1 MNKKGFIS
9 TTTVYSFFLVFLLM
23 LLFIVNNLV
32 SNRTL
37 LNGIKEKIKDEIAIS
52 SFASYIINEV
62 YTTDGENGLYYHDA
76 DLTNGANDNNYRYSG
91 SNPNNYVKFNNELW
105 RIIGVINGKVKII
118 RNEAITTR
126 TYTDN
131 DKNDYVTSN
140 LYTDYLTDEYL
151 NTLGDFKDKID
162 NNYWYVPSDKE
173 IELEEHELTANIVY
187 NLELGEDSNAYGAIY
202 SKVGLLYISDYA
214 YAAAPG
220 DWVKKVNEYNTANN
234 WLKNGT
240 NMWTMVRDFNN
251 IKNFFYIDTNGNVA
265 SGEIT
270 NTYSVRPV
278 VVLSN
283 SNRYISGSGSETD
296 PFIIGG

>member
-52 SFASYIINEV
+52 SFASYIINEI

-131 DKNDYVTSN
+131 NKNDYVTSN
-140 LYTDYLTDEYL
+140 LYTDYLIDEYL
-151 NTLGDFKDKID
+151 NTLVDVADAID
-162 NNYWYVPSDKE
+162 NNYWYVPSDEDIK
-173 IELEEHELTANIVY
+173 LDLTANGVY
-187 NLELGEDSNAYGAIY
+187 SLELGENSNAYGAIY

-251 IKNFFYIDTNGNVA
+251 IKNFFYIDTSGNVA

>member
-52 SFASYIINEV
+52 SFASHIINEV

-76 DLTNGANDNNYRYSG
+76 DLTNGANDNSYRYSG

-131 DKNDYVTSN
+131 NKNDYVTSN

-151 NTLGDFKDKID
+151 NTLGDFKDTID
-162 NNYWYVPSDKE
+162 NNYWYVPSDKD
-173 IELEEHELTANIVY
+173 IKLDLTANGVY
-187 NLELGEDSNAYGAIY
+187 SLELGENSNAYGAVY

-214 YAAAPG
+214 YAAAQG

-234 WLKNGT
+234 WLKNVP

-283 SNRYISGSGSETD
+283 SNRYISGSGSKTD
-296 PFIIGG
+296 PYIIGG

>member
-37 LNGIKEKIKDEIAIS
+37 LNGIKEKIKEEIAIS
-52 SFASYIINEV
+52 SFASHIINEV

-105 RIIGVINGKVKII
+105 RRIGVINGKVKII

-131 DKNDYVTSN
+131 NKNDYVESS
-140 LYTDYLTDEYL
+140 LYNYLNGEYL
-151 NTLGDFKDKID
+151 NNTLVDFKDKID

-173 IELEEHELTANIVY
+173 IVNTLTANGVY
-187 NLELGEDSNAYGAIY
+187 SLELGENSNAYGAVY

-234 WLKNGT
+234 WLKNVP

-251 IKNFFYIDTNGNVA
+251 IKNFFYIDTSGNVA

-283 SNRYISGSGSETD
+283 SNRYISGSGSEMD
-296 PFIIGG
+296 PYIIGG

>member
-52 SFASYIINEV
+52 SFASHIINEV

-131 DKNDYVTSN
+131 NKNDYVESS
-140 LYTDYLTDEYL
+140 LYNYLNGEYL
-151 NTLGDFKDKID
+151 NNTLVDVADAID
-162 NNYWYVPSDKE
+162 NNYWYVPSDEE
-173 IELEEHELTANIVY
+173 IVNTLTANGVY
-187 NLELGEDSNAYGAIY
+187 SLELGENSNAYGAVY

-251 IKNFFYIDTNGNVA
+251 IKNFFYIDSNGNVA

-278 VVLSN
+278 VVLNN
-283 SNRYISGSGSETD
+283 SNRYISGSGSEMD
-296 PFIIGG
+296 PYIIGG

>member
-76 DLTNGANDNNYRYSG
+76 DLTNGANDNSYRYSG
-91 SNPNNYVKFNNELW
+91 ANPNNYVKFNNELW

-131 DKNDYVTSN
+131 NKNDYVESS
-140 LYTDYLTDEYL
+140 LYNYLNGEYL
-151 NTLGDFKDKID
+151 NTLVDVADAID
-162 NNYWYVPSDKE
+162 NNYWYVPSDEE
-173 IELEEHELTANIVY
+173 IVNTLTANGVY
-187 NLELGEDSNAYGAIY
+187 SLELGENSNAYGAVY

>member
-131 DKNDYVTSN
+131 NKNDYVTSN

-151 NTLGDFKDKID
+151 NTLVDVADAID
-162 NNYWYVPSDKE
+162 NNYWYVPSDEE
-173 IELEEHELTANIVY
+173 IVNTLTANGVY
-187 NLELGEDSNAYGAIY
+187 SLELGENSNAYGAIY

-234 WLKNGT
+234 WLENGT

-251 IKNFFYIDTNGNVA
+251 IKNFFYIDTSGNVA

>member
-76 DLTNGANDNNYRYSG
+76 DLTNGANDNSYRYSG
-91 SNPNNYVKFNNELW
+91 FNPNNYVKFNNELW
-105 RIIGVINGKVKII
+105 RMIGVINGKVKII

-131 DKNDYVTSN
+131 NKNDYVDSS
-140 LYTDYLTDEYL
+140 LYNYLKGEYL
-151 NTLGDFKDKID
+151 NTLGDFKDTID
-162 NNYWYVPSDKE
+162 NNYWYVPSDEE
-173 IELEEHELTANIVY
+173 IVNTLTANGVY
-187 NLELGEDSNAYGAIY
+187 NLELGENSNAYGAVY

-220 DWVKKVNEYNTANN
+220 DWGNPLNNYNTDNN
-234 WLKNGT
+234 WLKNET

-251 IKNFFYIDTNGNVA
+251 IKNFFYIDTSGNVA

-283 SNRYISGSGSETD
+283 SNRYISGSGSITD
-296 PFIIGG
+296 PYIIGG

>member
-52 SFASYIINEV
+52 SFASHIINEV

-131 DKNDYVTSN
+131 NKNDYVESS
-140 LYTDYLTDEYL
+140 LYNYLNGEYL
-151 NTLGDFKDKID
+151 NNTLVDVADAID

-173 IELEEHELTANIVY
+173 IVNTLTANGVY
-187 NLELGEDSNAYGAIY
+187 SLELGENSNAYGAIY

-278 VVLSN
+278 VVLNN

-296 PFIIGG
+296 PYIIGG

>member
-52 SFASYIINEV
+52 SFASYIINEI

-131 DKNDYVTSN
+131 NKNDYVTSN
-140 LYTDYLTDEYL
+140 LYNYLKGEYL
-151 NTLGDFKDKID
+151 NTLGDFKDAID
-162 NNYWYVPSDKE
+162 NNYWYVPSDEE
-173 IELEEHELTANIVY
+173 IVNTLTANGVY
-187 NLELGEDSNAYGAIY
+187 SLELGENSNAYGAVY

-251 IKNFFYIDTNGNVA
+251 IKNFFYIDTSGNVA
-265 SGEIT
+265 SDEIT

-283 SNRYISGSGSETD
+283 INKYISGSGSITD
-296 PFIIGG
+296 PYIIGG

>member
-37 LNGIKEKIKDEIAIS
+37 LNGIKEKIKEEIAIS

-62 YTTDGENGLYYHDA
+62 YTTDGESGLYYHDA

-131 DKNDYVTSN
+131 NKNDYVESS
-140 LYTDYLTDEYL
+140 LYTYLNREYL
-151 NTLGDFKDKID
+151 NNTLGDFKDKID
-162 NNYWYVPSDKE
+162 NNYWYVPSDEE
-173 IELEEHELTANIVY
+173 IVNTLTANGVY
-187 NLELGEDSNAYGAIY
+187 SLELGENSNAYGAIY

-251 IKNFFYIDTNGNVA
+251 IKNFFYIDSNGNVA

>member
-52 SFASYIINEV
+52 SFASHIINEV

-76 DLTNGANDNNYRYSG
+76 DLTNGANDNSYRYSG
-91 SNPNNYVKFNNELW
+91 SNPNNYVTFNNELW

-131 DKNDYVTSN
+131 NKNDYVESS
-140 LYTDYLTDEYL
+140 LYNYLNGEYL
-151 NTLGDFKDKID
+151 NTLVDVADAID

-173 IELEEHELTANIVY
+173 IVNTLTANIVY
-187 NLELGEDSNAYGAIY
+187 NLELGENSNAYGAVY

-234 WLKNGT
+234 WLKNET
-240 NMWTMVRDFNN
+240 NMWAMVRDFNN
-251 IKNFFYIDTNGNVA
+251 IKNFFYIDTSGNVA

-283 SNRYISGSGSETD
+283 NNRYISGSGSETD

>member
-52 SFASYIINEV
+52 SFASHIINEV

-76 DLTNGANDNNYRYSG
+76 DLTNGANDNSYRYSG

-131 DKNDYVTSN
+131 NKNDYVESS
-140 LYTDYLTDEYL
+140 LYNYLNGEYL
-151 NTLGDFKDKID
+151 NNTLVDVADAID
-162 NNYWYVPSDKE
+162 NNYWYVPSDEE
-173 IELEEHELTANIVY
+173 IVNTLTANGVY
-187 NLELGEDSNAYGAIY
+187 SLELGENSNAYGAIY

-214 YAAAPG
+214 YAAAPS

-234 WLKNGT
+234 WLKNET

-283 SNRYISGSGSETD
+283 NNRYISGSGSETD
-296 PFIIGG
+296 PYIIGG

>member
-76 DLTNGANDNNYRYSG
+76 DLANGANDNNYRYSG

-131 DKNDYVTSN
+131 NKNDYVTSN

-251 IKNFFYIDTNGNVA
+251 IKNFFYIDTSGNVA
-265 SGEIT
+265 TGEIT

>member
-52 SFASYIINEV
+52 SFASHIINEV

-131 DKNDYVTSN
+131 NKNDYVESS
-140 LYTDYLTDEYL
+140 LYNYLNGEYL
-151 NTLGDFKDKID
+151 NNTLVDVADAID
-162 NNYWYVPSDKE
+162 NNYWYVPSDEE
-173 IELEEHELTANIVY
+173 IVNTLTANGVY
-187 NLELGEDSNAYGAIY
+187 SLELGENSNAYGAVY

-234 WLKNGT
+234 WLKYGT

-278 VVLSN
+278 VVLNN
-283 SNRYISGSGSETD
+283 SNRYISGSGSEMD
-296 PFIIGG
+296 PYIIGG

>member
-131 DKNDYVTSN
+131 NKNDYVESS

-151 NTLGDFKDKID
+151 NTLVDVADAID

-173 IELEEHELTANIVY
+173 IVNTLTANGVY
-187 NLELGEDSNAYGAIY
+187 SLELGENSNAYGAIY

-234 WLKNGT
+234 WLKSGT

-251 IKNFFYIDTNGNVA
+251 IKNFFYIDSNGNVA

-278 VVLSN
+278 LVLSN
-283 SNRYISGSGSETD
+283 SNRYISGTGSETD
-296 PFIIGG
+296 PYIIGG

>member
-91 SNPNNYVKFNNELW
+91 SNPSNYVKFNNELW

-131 DKNDYVTSN
+131 NKNDYVTSN

-151 NTLGDFKDKID
+151 NTLVDVEDAID
-162 NNYWYVPSDKE
+162 NNYWYVPSDEDIK
-173 IELEEHELTANIVY
+173 LDLTANGVY
-187 NLELGEDSNAYGAIY
+187 SLELGENSNAYGAVY

-234 WLKNGT
+234 WLKNVP

-251 IKNFFYIDTNGNVA
+251 IKNFFYIDTSGNVA

-283 SNRYISGSGSETD
+283 SNRYISGSGSEMD
-296 PFIIGG
+296 PYIIGG

>member
-52 SFASYIINEV
+52 SFASHIINEV

-131 DKNDYVTSN
+131 NKNDYVESS
-140 LYTDYLTDEYL
+140 LYNYLNREYL
-151 NTLGDFKDKID
+151 NNTLVDVADAID
-162 NNYWYVPSDKE
+162 NNYWYVPSDEE
-173 IELEEHELTANIVY
+173 IVNTLTANGVY
-187 NLELGEDSNAYGAIY
+187 SLELGENSNAYGAIY

>member
-52 SFASYIINEV
+52 SFASYIINEI

-131 DKNDYVTSN
+131 NKIQKRLLKSTIVFGFSGGMAFNVLPYMSIDLGYR
-140 LYTDYLTDEYL
+140 YLLDTKADGYHEVL
-151 NTLGDFKDKID
+151 FGLRFK
-162 NNYWYVPSDKE
+162 VPK
-173 IELEEHELTANIVY
+173 L
-187 NLELGEDSNAYGAIY
+187 
-202 SKVGLLYISDYA
+202 
-214 YAAAPG
+214 
-220 DWVKKVNEYNTANN
+220 
-234 WLKNGT
+234 
-240 NMWTMVRDFNN
+240 
-251 IKNFFYIDTNGNVA
+251 
-265 SGEIT
+265 
-270 NTYSVRPV
+270 
-278 VVLSN
+278 
-283 SNRYISGSGSETD
+283 
-296 PFIIGG
+296 

>member
-52 SFASYIINEV
+52 SFASHIINEV

-76 DLTNGANDNNYRYSG
+76 DLTNGANDNSYRYSG
-91 SNPNNYVKFNNELW
+91 SNTNNYVKFNNELW

-131 DKNDYVTSN
+131 NKNDYVESS
-140 LYTDYLTDEYL
+140 LYNYLNGEYL
-151 NTLGDFKDKID
+151 NTLVDVADAID

-173 IELEEHELTANIVY
+173 IVNTLTANIVY
-187 NLELGEDSNAYGAIY
+187 NLELGENSNAYGAVY

-234 WLKNGT
+234 WLKNET
-240 NMWTMVRDFNN
+240 NMWAMVRDFNN
-251 IKNFFYIDTNGNVA
+251 IKNFFYIDTSGNVA

-283 SNRYISGSGSETD
+283 NNRYISGSGSETD

>member
-62 YTTDGENGLYYHDA
+62 YTTDGENGLYYHNA

-131 DKNDYVTSN
+131 NKNDYVESS
-140 LYTDYLTDEYL
+140 LYNYL
-151 NTLGDFKDKID
+151 N
-162 NNYWYVPSDKE
+162 S
-173 IELEEHELTANIVY
+173 
-187 NLELGEDSNAYGAIY
+187 
-202 SKVGLLYISDYA
+202 
-214 YAAAPG
+214 
-220 DWVKKVNEYNTANN
+220 
-234 WLKNGT
+234 LKT
-240 NMWTMVRDFNN
+240 T
-251 IKNFFYIDTNGNVA
+251 KT
-265 SGEIT
+265 E
-270 NTYSVRPV
+270 
-278 VVLSN
+278 
-283 SNRYISGSGSETD
+283 
-296 PFIIGG
+296 

>member
-52 SFASYIINEV
+52 SFASYIIYEV

-131 DKNDYVTSN
+131 NKNDYVESS

-162 NNYWYVPSDKE
+162 DNYWYVPSDKD
-173 IELEEHELTANIVY
+173 IKLDLTANGVY
-187 NLELGEDSNAYGAIY
+187 SLELGENSNAYGAIY

-234 WLKNGT
+234 WLKNVP

-251 IKNFFYIDTNGNVA
+251 IKNFFYIDSNGNVA

-283 SNRYISGSGSETD
+283 SNRYISGSGSEMD
-296 PFIIGG
+296 PYIIGG